1 MLWERTQRSTVMQIA
16 CLTLALYP
24 LRIRTQAIKAIGK
37 AKQSLWIN
45 AVFAI
50 ASNGLLLIFVFVS
63 LKAAIVSMLL
73 AEAVFAVMTGVC
85 IQRDFDYSL
94 SDQFTDVVT
103 SYIIGGLMVAVVMSV
118 GSMFTEVSV
127 ISLFAK
133 VFGGIAFYIL
143 ISLLGK
149 PKPVKLILSY
159 LKAGQE

>member
-1 MLWERTQRSTVMQIA
+1 
-16 CLTLALYP
+16 
-24 LRIRTQAIKAIGK
+24 
-37 AKQSLWIN
+37 
-45 AVFAI
+45 
-50 ASNGLLLIFVFVS
+50 
-63 LKAAIVSMLL
+63 
-73 AEAVFAVMTGVC
+73 
-85 IQRDFDYSL
+85 
-94 SDQFTDVVT
+94 
-103 SYIIGGLMVAVVMSV
+103 MVAVVMSV